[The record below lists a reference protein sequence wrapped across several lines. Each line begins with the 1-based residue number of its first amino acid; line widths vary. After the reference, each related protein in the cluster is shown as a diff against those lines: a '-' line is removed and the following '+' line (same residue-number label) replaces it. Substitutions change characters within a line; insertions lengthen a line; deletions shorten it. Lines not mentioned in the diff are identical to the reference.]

1 MLSLRERLAGLAAAR
16 APQAIAPRARS
27 PVLAGPGYSVRE
39 ELVPLTAR
47 PGLPDLPA
55 LDPQTASLLL
65 ADRESFLPP
74 LTDWLFLDLE
84 TTGLAGGTGTYAFLV
99 GLAQLAAG
107 GLRLRQFFLR
117 DLAAESALLAALEPF
132 LAAAKV
138 LVTYNGKQFDA
149 PLLETRFRLARR
161 PVHDEPAALEPALHL
176 DFLYPARRL
185 WKGRLSSLRLLD
197 LEQGLLGYRRPD
209 DVPGERIP
217 GLYFDFLRG
226 GREQPLE
233 IVFRHNAHDIVTL
246 AAVTARVLSLL
257 AAPETARDPEEIFA
271 LGRFFERA
279 GQRKRACALYESAL
293 SGGLPA
299 GSEPAARFRLAL
311 LYKRARDYERAL
323 VLWRQLLNAEPG
335 EKGRRALEV
344 YEELAICYE
353 HRLDD
358 PEAAAEITR
367 RALAELG
374 KLVALDFQQRSA
386 YEHTRA
392 RFARRLRRLTRHSEP
407 PALLAHC
414 TSLRE

>member
-16 APQAIAPRARS
+16 APQSVVPRAQ
-27 PVLAGPGYSVRE
+27 PAFLAGPGYSVRE

-47 PGLPDLPA
+47 PWLPTLPA
-55 LDPQTASLLL
+55 LDPQIALLLL
-65 ADRESFLPP
+65 AERESFLPP

-99 GLAQLAAG
+99 GLAQLVPG

-161 PVHDEPAALEPALHL
+161 PAALDPAFHL

-197 LEQGLLGYRRPD
+197 LEQELFGYRRPD

-217 GLYFDFLRG
+217 GLYFDYLRH

-233 IVFRHNAHDIVTL
+233 VVFRHNVHDIVTL
-246 AAVTARVLSLL
+246 AAVAACVLSLL
-257 AAPETARDPEEIFA
+257 AAPETARDAEEIFA
-271 LGRFFERA
+271 LGRFFERV
-279 GQRKRACALYESAL
+279 GQRERACALYESAL
-293 SGGLPA
+293 GRGLSA
-299 GSEPAARFRLAL
+299 GCEPAARFRLAL

-323 VLWRQLLNAEPG
+323 VLWRQLLNTEAG

-344 YEELAICYE
+344 CEELAICYE
-353 HRLDD
+353 HRLGD
-358 PEAAAEITR
+358 PGAAAEITR
-367 RALAELG
+367 RALAEVG
-374 KLVALDFQQRSA
+374 RLVVFDFQQRSV
-386 YEHTRA
+386 YERARA
-392 RFARRLRRLTRHSEP
+392 RFTRRLRRLTRPPQP